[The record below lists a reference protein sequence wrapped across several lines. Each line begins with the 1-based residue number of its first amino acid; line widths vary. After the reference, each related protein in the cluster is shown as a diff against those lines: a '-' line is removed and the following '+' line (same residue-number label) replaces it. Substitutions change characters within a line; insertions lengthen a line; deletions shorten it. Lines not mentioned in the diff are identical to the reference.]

1 VSDPL
6 ADARLAAD
14 RGGLIVFPTDTVYG
28 IGCRPDVAS
37 ATARLF
43 GAKERPRGLTLPV
56 LAGSTA
62 AARAIARFDDR
73 ADRLAFALWPGAL
86 TMVLPRTPVS
96 ESWDL
101 GGEEATI
108 GVRVPDHPMALALLA
123 AGPLATTSAN
133 RSGEPPATTCDA
145 LVGCSERPST
155 SISVRTTRSRVPP
168 RPWCRSSVS
177 SRSSGWARWTHRT
190 SSAYRPAE
198 GHC

>member
-1 VSDPL
+1 MSDPL

-43 GAKERPRGLTLPV
+43 GAKDRPRGLTLPV

-145 LVGCSERPST
+145 LVEVFGEAVDVYLCQDDALAGAASTVVSLVGELEIVRVGAVDPTDIERL
-155 SISVRTTRSRVPP
+155 
-168 RPWCRSSVS
+168 
-177 SRSSGWARWTHRT
+177 
-190 SSAYRPAE
+190 SA
-198 GHC
+198 G

>member
-1 VSDPL
+1 MSDPL
-6 ADARLAAD
+6 TDARLAAD

-43 GAKERPRGLTLPV
+43 GAKDRPRGLTLPV

-62 AARAIARFDDR
+62 TARAIARFDDR

-145 LVGCSERPST
+145 LVEVFGEAVDVYLCQDDALAGAASTVVSLVGELEIVRVGAVDPPDIERL
-155 SISVRTTRSRVPP
+155 
-168 RPWCRSSVS
+168 
-177 SRSSGWARWTHRT
+177 
-190 SSAYRPAE
+190 SA
-198 GHC
+198 G

>member
-1 VSDPL
+1 MSDPL

-86 TMVLPRTPVS
+86 TMVLPRTPES

-101 GGEEATI
+101 GGEDATI

-145 LVGCSERPST
+145 LVEVFGEAVDVYLCQDDALAGAASTVVSLVGELEIVRVGAVDPTDIERL
-155 SISVRTTRSRVPP
+155 
-168 RPWCRSSVS
+168 
-177 SRSSGWARWTHRT
+177 
-190 SSAYRPAE
+190 SA
-198 GHC
+198 G

>member
-101 GGEEATI
+101 GGEDATI
-108 GVRVPDHPMALALLA
+108 GVRVPNHPMALALLA

-145 LVGCSERPST
+145 LVEVFGEAVDVYLCQDDALAGAASTVVSLVGELEIVRVGAVDPPDIERL
-155 SISVRTTRSRVPP
+155 
-168 RPWCRSSVS
+168 
-177 SRSSGWARWTHRT
+177 
-190 SSAYRPAE
+190 SA
-198 GHC
+198 G

>member
-145 LVGCSERPST
+145 LVEVFGEAVDVYLCQDDALAGAASTVVSLVGELEIVRVGAVDPPDIERL
-155 SISVRTTRSRVPP
+155 
-168 RPWCRSSVS
+168 
-177 SRSSGWARWTHRT
+177 
-190 SSAYRPAE
+190 SA
-198 GHC
+198 G

>member
-133 RSGEPPATTCDA
+133 RSGEPPATTCDTLVEVFGEA
-145 LVGCSERPST
+145 VDVYLCQDDALAGAASTVVSLVGELEIVRVGAVDPPDIERL
-155 SISVRTTRSRVPP
+155 
-168 RPWCRSSVS
+168 
-177 SRSSGWARWTHRT
+177 
-190 SSAYRPAE
+190 SA
-198 GHC
+198 G

>member
-1 VSDPL
+1 MSDPL

-43 GAKERPRGLTLPV
+43 GAKDRPRGLTLPV

-145 LVGCSERPST
+145 LVEVFGEAVDVYLCQDDALAGAASTVVSLVGELEIVRVGAVDPPDIERL
-155 SISVRTTRSRVPP
+155 
-168 RPWCRSSVS
+168 
-177 SRSSGWARWTHRT
+177 
-190 SSAYRPAE
+190 SA
-198 GHC
+198 G

>member
-43 GAKERPRGLTLPV
+43 GAKDRPRGLTLPV

-62 AARAIARFDDR
+62 TARAIARFDDR

-145 LVGCSERPST
+145 LVEVFGEAVDVYLCQDDALAGAASTVVSLVGELEIVRVGAVDPPDIERL
-155 SISVRTTRSRVPP
+155 
-168 RPWCRSSVS
+168 
-177 SRSSGWARWTHRT
+177 
-190 SSAYRPAE
+190 SA
-198 GHC
+198 G

>member
-1 VSDPL
+1 MSDPL

-145 LVGCSERPST
+145 LVEVFGEAVDVYLCQDDALAGAASTVVSLVGELEIVRVGAVDPPDIERL
-155 SISVRTTRSRVPP
+155 
-168 RPWCRSSVS
+168 
-177 SRSSGWARWTHRT
+177 
-190 SSAYRPAE
+190 SA
-198 GHC
+198 G

>member
-1 VSDPL
+1 M
-6 ADARLAAD
+6 
-14 RGGLIVFPTDTVYG
+14 FPTDTVYG

-43 GAKERPRGLTLPV
+43 GAKDRPRGLTLPV

-86 TMVLPRTPVS
+86 TMVLPRTPES

-101 GGEEATI
+101 GGEDATI

-145 LVGCSERPST
+145 LVEVFGEAVDVYLCQDDALAGAASTVVSLVGELEIVRVGAVDPTDIERL
-155 SISVRTTRSRVPP
+155 
-168 RPWCRSSVS
+168 
-177 SRSSGWARWTHRT
+177 
-190 SSAYRPAE
+190 SA
-198 GHC
+198 G

>member
-43 GAKERPRGLTLPV
+43 DTKERPRGLTLPV

-86 TMVLPRTPVS
+86 TMVLPRTPES

-101 GGEEATI
+101 GGEDATI
-108 GVRVPDHPMALALLA
+108 GVRVPNHPMALALLA

-145 LVGCSERPST
+145 LVEVFGEAVDVYLCQDDALAGAASTVVSLVGELEIVRVGAVDPTDIERL
-155 SISVRTTRSRVPP
+155 
-168 RPWCRSSVS
+168 
-177 SRSSGWARWTHRT
+177 
-190 SSAYRPAE
+190 SA
-198 GHC
+198 G

>member
-1 VSDPL
+1 MSDPL

-43 GAKERPRGLTLPV
+43 DAKERPRGMTLPV

-86 TMVLPRTPVS
+86 TMVLPRTPES

-101 GGEEATI
+101 GGEDATI

-145 LVGCSERPST
+145 LVEVFGEAVDVYLCQDDALAGAASTVVSLVGELEIVRAGAVDPTDIERL
-155 SISVRTTRSRVPP
+155 
-168 RPWCRSSVS
+168 
-177 SRSSGWARWTHRT
+177 
-190 SSAYRPAE
+190 SA
-198 GHC
+198 G

>member
-108 GVRVPDHPMALALLA
+108 GVRVPHHPMALALLA

-145 LVGCSERPST
+145 LVEVFGEAVDVYLCQDDALAGAASTVVSLVGELEIVRVGAVDPPDIERL
-155 SISVRTTRSRVPP
+155 
-168 RPWCRSSVS
+168 
-177 SRSSGWARWTHRT
+177 
-190 SSAYRPAE
+190 SA
-198 GHC
+198 G

>member
-1 VSDPL
+1 MSDPL

-86 TMVLPRTPVS
+86 TMVLPRTPES

-145 LVGCSERPST
+145 LVEVFGEAVDVYLCQDDALAGAASTVVSLVGELEIVRVGAVDPPDIERL
-155 SISVRTTRSRVPP
+155 
-168 RPWCRSSVS
+168 
-177 SRSSGWARWTHRT
+177 
-190 SSAYRPAE
+190 SA
-198 GHC
+198 G

>member
-86 TMVLPRTPVS
+86 TMVLPRTPES

-101 GGEEATI
+101 GGEDATI

-145 LVGCSERPST
+145 LVEVFGEAVDVYLCQDDALAGAASTVVSLVGELEIVRVGAVDPTDIERL
-155 SISVRTTRSRVPP
+155 
-168 RPWCRSSVS
+168 
-177 SRSSGWARWTHRT
+177 
-190 SSAYRPAE
+190 SA
-198 GHC
+198 G

>member
-1 VSDPL
+1 MSDPL

-145 LVGCSERPST
+145 LVEVFGEAVDVYLCQDDALAGAASTVVSLVGELEIVRAGAVDPPDIERL
-155 SISVRTTRSRVPP
+155 
-168 RPWCRSSVS
+168 
-177 SRSSGWARWTHRT
+177 
-190 SSAYRPAE
+190 SA
-198 GHC
+198 G

>member
-1 VSDPL
+1 MSDPL

-101 GGEEATI
+101 GGEDATI
-108 GVRVPDHPMALALLA
+108 GVRVPNHPMALALLA

-145 LVGCSERPST
+145 LVEVFGEAVDVYLCQDDALAGAASTVVSLVGELEIVRVGAVDPPDIERL
-155 SISVRTTRSRVPP
+155 
-168 RPWCRSSVS
+168 
-177 SRSSGWARWTHRT
+177 
-190 SSAYRPAE
+190 SA
-198 GHC
+198 G

>member
-1 VSDPL
+1 VRDPL

-145 LVGCSERPST
+145 LVEVFGEAVDVYLCQDDALAGAASTVVSLVGELEIVRVGAVDPPDIERL
-155 SISVRTTRSRVPP
+155 
-168 RPWCRSSVS
+168 
-177 SRSSGWARWTHRT
+177 
-190 SSAYRPAE
+190 SA
-198 GHC
+198 G

>member
-43 GAKERPRGLTLPV
+43 GAKDRPRGLTLPV

-145 LVGCSERPST
+145 LVEVFGEAVDVYLCQDDALAGAASTVVSLVGELEIVRVGAVDPPDIERL
-155 SISVRTTRSRVPP
+155 
-168 RPWCRSSVS
+168 
-177 SRSSGWARWTHRT
+177 
-190 SSAYRPAE
+190 SA
-198 GHC
+198 G

>member
-1 VSDPL
+1 MSDPI

-28 IGCRPDVAS
+28 IGCRPDVAA

-43 GAKERPRGLTLPV
+43 DAKERPRDLTLPV
-56 LAGSTA
+56 LAASTA

-73 ADRLAFALWPGAL
+73 ADRLACALWPGAL

-123 AGPLATTSAN
+123 TGPLATTSAN

-145 LVGCSERPST
+145 LVEAFGEAVDVYLCQDDALAGAASTVVSLVGELEIVRVGAVDPTDIERL
-155 SISVRTTRSRVPP
+155 
-168 RPWCRSSVS
+168 
-177 SRSSGWARWTHRT
+177 
-190 SSAYRPAE
+190 SA
-198 GHC
+198 G